1 MVPWTPVGMREGCI
15 GRLCSTWSWP
25 CSPGRP
31 QRGPSSRTA
40 CTSCPTPA
48 SLKQM
53 EMKCASCAEGYGP
66 YFVARKSRQCQF
78 FLFSRVLGLLRG
90 GRRSVFNQFCQGRL
104 DNKSRGW
111 MKGRGRLS
119 LGGRVGFKEVL
130 RLVMIRGRE
139 GDLGQ
144 GS

>member
-1 MVPWTPVGMREGCI
+1 M
-15 GRLCSTWSWP
+15 
-25 CSPGRP
+25 
-31 QRGPSSRTA
+31 
-40 CTSCPTPA
+40 
-48 SLKQM
+48 
-53 EMKCASCAEGYGP
+53 
-66 YFVARKSRQCQF
+66 ARKSRQCQF

-144 GS
+144 RS